1 MKVDNLTLTQSLG
14 KGAYGEVLLTQ
25 IDKKEGFYATKKLDR
40 AFSEKEEN
48 IKRLANEINV
58 LKQVIHPNIVSLID
72 LKRTKNHIYIVMEY
86 CNGGSLTQ
94 CLRKYM
100 ATFKRP
106 FTEQIVQYLM
116 KQIIN
121 GLEALHSRNIL
132 HRDLKLDNILVC
144 FNSEQDKTD
153 LNMMKCTVKITDFG
167 FATILKEDLAHT
179 VIGTPVYM
187 PPDMVEAMNRKQKIQ
202 SYAQKADIWSLGVL
216 CYEMLVGTIPFNGKS
231 LADLSNKVRRGIYQL
246 PMTLSQQAVF
256 FIQSM
261 LLENPDK
268 RLFCRELL
276 KQDFLNKNVSHFQKI
291 NVKLIPGLIEQRN
304 GYLFIYIGTTNQIK
318 KPEENNQMIQPKP
331 QQEIKPHFQ
340 TNNNNNIKSPIPNQ
354 NPIQQKPNQEIKPN
368 VQPNINNN
376 NAIKNP
382 IQQKPNQ
389 EIKPTIQPNI
399 NNNAIKNPNLNPI
412 QPKPLT
418 KQTYY
423 QENRV
428 NPLQGKKN
436 LPFNQNLYNSAMPA
450 FHTGK

>member
-1 MKVDNLTLTQSLG
+1 
-14 KGAYGEVLLTQ
+14 
-25 IDKKEGFYATKKLDR
+25 
-40 AFSEKEEN
+40 
-48 IKRLANEINV
+48 
-58 LKQVIHPNIVSLID
+58 
-72 LKRTKNHIYIVMEY
+72 MEY

-153 LNMMKCTVKITDFG
+153 LNMMKCKVKITDFG
-167 FATILKEDLAHT
+167 FSTIIKEDLAHT

-216 CYEMLVGTIPFNGKS
+216 CYEMLVGAIPFNGKS

-304 GYLFIYIGTTNQIK
+304 GYLFIT
-318 KPEENNQMIQPKP
+318 
-331 QQEIKPHFQ
+331 
-340 TNNNNNIKSPIPNQ
+340 
-354 NPIQQKPNQEIKPN
+354 
-368 VQPNINNN
+368 
-376 NAIKNP
+376 
-382 IQQKPNQ
+382 
-389 EIKPTIQPNI
+389 
-399 NNNAIKNPNLNPI
+399 
-412 QPKPLT
+412 
-418 KQTYY
+418 
-423 QENRV
+423 
-428 NPLQGKKN
+428 
-436 LPFNQNLYNSAMPA
+436 
-450 FHTGK
+450 

>member
-1 MKVDNLTLTQSLG
+1 MKVDNLKLTQSLG
-14 KGAYGEVLLTQ
+14 KGAYGEVFLTQ
-25 IDKKEGFYATKKLDR
+25 IEQKEGFYATKKLDR

-48 IKRLANEINV
+48 IRRLANEINV

-72 LKRTKNHIYIVMEY
+72 LKKTKNHIYIVMEY

-121 GLEALHSRNIL
+121 GLEACHSRNIL

-144 FNSEQDKTD
+144 FNSEQDKNS

-167 FATILKEDLAHT
+167 FSTIIKEDLAHT

-256 FIQSM
+256 FIQAM

-268 RLFCRELL
+268 RLYCRELL
-276 KQDFLNKNVSHFQKI
+276 KQDFLNKNVANFQKI

-304 GYLFIYIGTTNQIK
+304 GYLFIYIGTTFQTK

-331 QQEIKPHFQ
+331 QHEIKPPVQ
-340 TNNNNNIKSPIPNQ
+340 TNNNNIKSPIPNK
-354 NPIQQKPNQEIKPN
+354 NLIQQKPNVQP

-376 NAIKNP
+376 NDIKNP
-382 IQQKPNQ
+382 IQQKPGQ
-389 EIKPTIQPNI
+389 EIQPTIQPNNI
-399 NNNAIKNPNLNPI
+399 NNNVINNPNQNPI

-418 KQTYY
+418 KKTYY
-423 QENRV
+423 QDNRV
-428 NPLQGKKN
+428 NPLQQKKN
-436 LPFNQNLYNSAMPA
+436 SPFNQNLYNSAMPA